1 MGLKACGPEL
11 RAVAGLVCLMVVA
24 CSAQSNTSTGTRRG
38 TSTSTTKEPS
48 AGSGAVTPAPSD
60 DKANDASS
68 GNSDELIKTVSTA
81 AGAGGADG
89 AAGSGGAP
97 SMGDDG
103 CEVGKFCK
111 PMVPDPTNC
120 GKLDLKTDLK
130 TVLRPGNVMVIYDR
144 SGSMEADWNGSPK
157 YQAAGNALLAAIT
170 PLKDQLSMAG
180 VFFPSAGMDQV
191 NCPMG
196 CNVAD
201 PFHWIPGPGACCL
214 NSVAGG
220 CSVTAIDQPD
230 QINFGTAD
238 TFISGLP
245 MQWHIGAAAGTPL
258 GAGVERAAEAISKQT
273 FKDPLIV
280 IVITDGEPN
289 CQTEPQKVLDQIGTW
304 KMASIPT
311 YVVGLPGAQA
321 AADVLNSMA
330 MAGGT
335 DSYIDPKDPQEL
347 EARLRQAIS
356 TTVRAGFESCTFN
369 LDPKADA
376 PEKLHLIVTQQGKE
390 SDVPRDLSKSA
401 HWKINQEGNQVEL
414 EGQLC
419 DMAKDGTFEGVRFV
433 YGCVDVPPLDPP
445 PEPMLN

>member
-1 MGLKACGPEL
+1 MMP
-11 RAVAGLVCLMVVA
+11 
-24 CSAQSNTSTGTRRG
+24 AQSDG
-38 TSTSTTKEPS
+38 K
-48 AGSGAVTPAPSD
+48 SD
-60 DKANDASS
+60 DSSS
-68 GNSDELIKTVSTA
+68 GNSDELIKTVSTST
-81 AGAGGADG
+81 GASGANAS
-89 AAGSGGAP
+89 AAGSGGA
-97 SMGDDG
+97 SGVGDDG

-111 PMVPDPTNC
+111 NMVPDPQNC
-120 GKLDLKTDLK
+120 GKLDLKTDVK

-157 YQAAGNALLAAIT
+157 YQAAGNALVAAIM
-170 PLKDQLSMAG
+170 PLKDQLSVGG
-180 VFFPSAGMDQV
+180 VFFPSAGMDAV

-220 CSVTAIDQPD
+220 CSVSTIDQPD

-238 TFISGLP
+238 TFITGLP

-258 GAGVERAAEAISKQT
+258 GEGVQRGADAISAT
-273 FKDPLIV
+273 MFKDPLIV
-280 IVITDGEPN
+280 IVMTDGEPN
-289 CQTEPQKVLDQIGTW
+289 CNTDTQKVLDQIAAW

-321 AADVLNSMA
+321 AANVLNSMA

-335 DSYIDPKDPQEL
+335 DKYIDPKDPQEL
-347 EARLRQAIS
+347 EARLREAIS
-356 TTVRAGFESCTFN
+356 TTVRAGFESCSFN

-376 PEKLHLIVTQQGKE
+376 PEKLHLIVTQAGKE
-390 SDVPRDLSKSA
+390 SDVARDLSKSA
-401 HWKINQEGNQVEL
+401 HWKINKEGNQVEL